1 MDASSVA
8 PIRVLVVDD
17 SAAVRAVFSSIIA
30 DDPGLELFATAADPY
45 VAVERMREKLP
56 DVILL
61 DLELPRMNGL
71 TFLKKIMSQRPLPV
85 VVCSSH
91 SGEGSESALKA
102 LEFGAAEV
110 LAKPRFD
117 TDVAR
122 QEAGVRIG
130 DALRAAVSSCSK
142 GARTS
147 VPFDPGCKLSAD
159 AILPPLAPRSVP
171 LTMPVVAIGSST
183 GGTDA
188 LREILTALPEN
199 APAILVVQHMPEHF
213 TQAFARRID
222 GLCRIAVR
230 EARDSDVLKPG
241 LALIAPGNHHLMLR
255 RSGDTYRVSIAEG
268 PYVSRHRPSVDV
280 LFRSTAQ
287 AAGQNALG
295 IILTG
300 MGDDGATCLGEMRAA
315 GARTIAQ
322 DEASSVVW
330 GMPRAA
336 VENGAAECVMPLRLM
351 ATEIASFAQAHA
363 SRRPASQPPR
373 RQQ

>member
-1 MDASSVA
+1 MDVHSAA

-17 SAAVRAVFSSIIA
+17 SAAVRAAFSSIIA
-30 DDPGLELFATAADPY
+30 EDPGLELFATAADPY
-45 VAVERMREKLP
+45 VAVERMRLRLP

-61 DLELPRMNGL
+61 DLELPRMSGL
-71 TFLKKIMSQRPLPV
+71 TFLGKIMSQRPLPV

-91 SGEGSESALKA
+91 AGAGSDSALKA
-102 LEFGAAEV
+102 LELGAAEV
-110 LAKPRFD
+110 LAKPRLD
-117 TDVAR
+117 TEVAR
-122 QEAGVRIG
+122 QEASVRIG
-130 DALRAAVSSCSK
+130 DALRAAVSVRGK
-142 GARTS
+142 GTRPS
-147 VPFDPGCKLSAD
+147 VPFDPGSKLSAD
-159 AILPPLAPRSVP
+159 VILPPLAPRNVP
-171 LTMPVVAIGSST
+171 MTMPVVAIGSST

-188 LREILTALPEN
+188 LRDVLTALPEA
-199 APAILVVQHMPEHF
+199 APAILIVQHMPEHF

-222 GLCRIAVR
+222 GLCRIEVR
-230 EARDSDVLKPG
+230 EARDGDILKPG

-255 RSGDTYRVSIAEG
+255 RSGDVYRVSITEG

-300 MGDDGATCLGEMRAA
+300 MGDDGAACLGEMKAA

-336 VENGAAECVMPLRLM
+336 VECGAAECTMPLRLM
-351 ATEIASFAQAHA
+351 ATEISSFAHAHA
-363 SRRPASQPPR
+363 SRRHGQQPTR
-373 RQQ
+373 RQE